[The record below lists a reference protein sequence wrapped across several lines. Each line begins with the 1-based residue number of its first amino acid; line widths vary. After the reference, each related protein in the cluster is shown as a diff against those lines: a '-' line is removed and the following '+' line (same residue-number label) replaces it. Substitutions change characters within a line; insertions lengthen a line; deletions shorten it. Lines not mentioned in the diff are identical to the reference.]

1 MVAESGQDITVESN
15 APLEELLTYAID
27 KNKLIED
34 KDRKMM
40 E

>member
-1 MVAESGQDITVESN
+1 MVAESGQDITV
-15 APLEELLTYAID
+15 EELLTYAID